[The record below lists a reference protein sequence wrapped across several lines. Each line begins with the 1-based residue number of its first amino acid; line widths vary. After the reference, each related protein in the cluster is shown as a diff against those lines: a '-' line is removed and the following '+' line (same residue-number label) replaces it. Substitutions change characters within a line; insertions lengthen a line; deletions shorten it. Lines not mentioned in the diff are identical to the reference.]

1 MATDKKSFLLYTD
14 LIKTVEKLPTEKQA
28 ALFMHILRYVNDQDP
43 QTDDLLI
50 EIAFEPIKQQLKRDL
65 VKWESETQN
74 RSSAGK
80 KGMAKRWSEY
90 NKIKQSITSG
100 NSVIQ
105 PITNISDNVSVK
117 VNDSVNVNES
127 VKEPSAEKKTTHT
140 HTLVSRNSNWNDLPT
155 PEDVPE
161 PPPPQVINAAIR
173 NVEVMRRIK
182 INQQDALDY
191 WETWKIQYLSG
202 QKHYKS
208 LHEVHS
214 HYLNCIKSQPFNLKN
229 FSNEQQEKQLSP
241 AAKRIAERNKQY
253 VGHGS
258 ATGS

>member
-14 LIKTVEKLPTEKQA
+14 IIKTVEKLPIEKQA
-28 ALFMHILRYVNDQDP
+28 ALFMHILRYVNDQNP
-43 QTDDLLI
+43 ETDDLLI

-90 NKIKQSITSG
+90 NKTKQTITSD
-100 NSVIQ
+100 NAVIQ
-105 PITNISDNVSVK
+105 PITNITDNVTVT
-117 VNDSVNVNES
+117 VNDNVNVNES
-127 VKEPSAEKKTTHT
+127 VKEPSAEKKTTHP
-140 HTLVSRNSNWNDLPT
+140 LSFPSKNINWNDLPT

-173 NVEVMRRIK
+173 NVEVLKRIK

-214 HYLNCIKSQPFNLKN
+214 HYLNCIKNQPFNVKN
-229 FSNEQQEKQLSP
+229 FTHEQQEKQLSP

-253 VGHGS
+253 VGQS
-258 ATGS
+258 AATGS